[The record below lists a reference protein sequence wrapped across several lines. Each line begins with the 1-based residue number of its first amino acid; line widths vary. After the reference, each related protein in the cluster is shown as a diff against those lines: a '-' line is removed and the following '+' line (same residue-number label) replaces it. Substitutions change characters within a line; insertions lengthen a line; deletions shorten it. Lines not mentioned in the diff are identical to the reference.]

1 MAFIVISVKLIK
13 NVIKPVSLAIMIF
26 ANLVMGYIMIANVK
40 FVTTYL
46 WKADEADFF
55 STATFS

>member
-1 MAFIVISVKLIK
+1 MAFIVTLVELIK

-26 ANLVMGYIMIANVK
+26 ANLVIRYIMVANVK

-55 STATFS
+55 TTATLS

>member
-1 MAFIVISVKLIK
+1 
-13 NVIKPVSLAIMIF
+13 MIF
-26 ANLVMGYIMIANVK
+26 ANLVMGYIMVANVK

-55 STATFS
+55 TIATLS

>member
-13 NVIKPVSLAIMIF
+13 NVIKPVSLAIMIL
-26 ANLVMGYIMIANVK
+26 ANLVMGYIMLANVK

-46 WKADEADFF
+46 WKADEAEFF
-55 STATFS
+55 TNATLS

>member
-1 MAFIVISVKLIK
+1 MAFIVIPVELIK

-26 ANLVMGYIMIANVK
+26 ANLVMGYIMVANVK

-46 WKADEADFF
+46 
-55 STATFS
+55 